1 MKSGVNVLEQ
11 KEFYNLEQGGRDNQL
26 TRTEELELL
35 LEALYKE
42 DFRVR
47 INEHYVLNESGER
60 YM

>member
-42 DFRVR
+42 DF
-47 INEHYVLNESGER
+47 
-60 YM
+60 